1 MIMRNKEWS
10 PIKESWLSNKFFLSA
25 LKEMYK
31 EQYED
36 YAYWY

>member
-1 MIMRNKEWS
+1 MKQQGQRNYHLPKE
-10 PIKESWLSNKFFLSA
+10 LKFSMSA

-36 YAYWY
+36 NAY